1 LTTSDEYFKEYVSLG
16 GQKNRQE
23 YDKNIV
29 IFFEETH
36 DIFID
41 GNPIKHKTRG
51 KAGNAVMK
59 KAHISEQEYNLMFES
74 VDNITSYT

>member
-1 LTTSDEYFKEYVSLG
+1 MTTSDEYFKEYVSLG

-29 IFFEETH
+29 IFFEEA
-36 DIFID
+36 DGFID